1 MSDLTIQTVAQV
13 ATIAAAADPQAAAAL
28 QMAPVAL
35 QLLQAA
41 QTMASA
47 GAMSQEQLAALWAQ
61 IGQGISSAHN
71 TWLAMNAAQKVA

>member
-13 ATIAAAADPQAAAAL
+13 ATIAAAVDPQAAAAL
-28 QMAPVAL
+28 QVAPVAL

-47 GAMSQEQLAALWAQ
+47 GAMTQEQLAALWAQ
-61 IGQGISSAHN
+61 IGQGIAESHN